1 MNNHFVAVLV
11 MLQTWLAQPVRRNE
25 RGSVSVEQAIVTGA
39 IALLAAAVVAA
50 ITAFAMGKLS
60 ALGG

>member
-1 MNNHFVAVLV
+1 MNNHLLPVLV
-11 MLQTWLAQPVRRNE
+11 MIQTWLTQPTRRDE

-39 IALLAAAVVAA
+39 IAILAVAVVAA